1 MMFNKW
7 IFYEFFE
14 NRLSRHGGSF
24 NTDTDTVKKL
34 FGILVNDSQ
43 TYSREAIAK
52 GFCRGVRSDSTLTEM
67 SVDLKA
73 RSRWASVDGKFVV
86 V

>member
-1 MMFNKW
+1 MNSLKTDYHGMVD
-7 IFYEFFE
+7 
-14 NRLSRHGGSF
+14 LSTQTQILLKNYLGYLLM
-24 NTDTDTVKKL
+24 TV
-34 FGILVNDSQ
+34 SQ

>member
-1 MMFNKW
+1 MNSLKTDYHGMVD
-7 IFYEFFE
+7 
-14 NRLSRHGGSF
+14 LSTQTQILLKNYLGYLLM
-24 NTDTDTVKKL
+24 TV
-34 FGILVNDSQ
+34 SQ

-52 GFCRGVRSDSTLTEM
+52 GFCRGTRSDSTLTEM